1 MNPARLVALTMVL
14 MTKTG
19 LAEGQARGE
28 HPDIPPAGVFDSV
41 LKHDL
46 TAYFALRDSGPISVS
61 YQLLRDGPTITGIA
75 YPKYYVWVVVRSG
88 KRLDGNALGMLAREL
103 QGFQHVNRRTQG
115 PTRFSH
121 LGLPRIRAASSYH
134 FRAVN
139 GMYGGAKGVNPTTE
153 TLVKKGPCGH
163 LGAPSSFDVARD
175 RRRSRRVALES
186 HCRLAQAL

>member
-28 HPDIPPAGVFDSV
+28 HPDIPPAAVFDSV

-75 YPKYYVWVVVRSG
+75 YPKYYVWVLVRSG
-88 KRLDGNALGMLAREL
+88 KRLVRVG
-103 QGFQHVNRRTQG
+103 
-115 PTRFSH
+115 
-121 LGLPRIRAASSYH
+121 AA
-134 FRAVN
+134 
-139 GMYGGAKGVNPTTE
+139 
-153 TLVKKGPCGH
+153 
-163 LGAPSSFDVARD
+163 
-175 RRRSRRVALES
+175 RVAAINRSFEVTNFVEAQEIVRDPAFVRSVFPAPLLEEIGRRARGVLS
-186 HCRLAQAL
+186 STRGA

>member
-28 HPDIPPAGVFDSV
+28 HRDIPPAAVFDSV

-88 KRLDGNALGMLAREL
+88 KRLVRVGAARVAAINRSFEVTNFVEA
-103 QGFQHVNRRTQG
+103 QGIVRDPASVRSVFPAPLLEEIGRRA
-115 PTRFSH
+115 R
-121 LGLPRIRAASSYH
+121 
-134 FRAVN
+134 
-139 GMYGGAKGVNPTTE
+139 GV
-153 TLVKKGPCGH
+153 L
-163 LGAPSSFDVARD
+163 S
-175 RRRSRRVALES
+175 SRRGV
-186 HCRLAQAL
+186 